1 MNQNLQEQSFVLNN
15 ISLINHEEKFFTYC
29 EQHKLGKLRK
39 NDFGT
44 QLADALAIAKPK
56 ALFRPVTIDHP
67 DAYHVEIDQ
76 HRIESIVVKDNL
88 NALQHGYLYV
98 VTCGREIS
106 AWRDQFEL
114 AVNRYFADVIC
125 EFAMRMAHT
134 HLLAYV
140 HDMFHTSRL
149 AWMNPGSTRG
159 WLLEDQQLI
168 FKLLGDVKS
177 QIGVELLES
186 YFMMPVHS
194 TSGLLFESQHA
205 YSNCQMCARENCPSR
220 STPYQGDAYEGIMD
234 CTATP

>member
-1 MNQNLQEQSFVLNN
+1 MQNLQEQSTTLTD
-15 ISLINHEEKFFTYC
+15 ISLINHEEEFFTYC
-29 EQHKLGKLRK
+29 EQHKLGKLRQ
-39 NDFGT
+39 NDFGR

-56 ALFRPVTIDHP
+56 VLFRPVTIDHP
-67 DAYHVEIDQ
+67 DAQHVEIDK

-88 NALQHGYLYV
+88 AALQNGYLYV

-114 AVNRYFADVIC
+114 AVERYFADVLC

-134 HLLAYV
+134 HLLACV
-140 HDMFHTSRL
+140 QDMFHASRL

-168 FKLLGDVKS
+168 FRLLGDVKS

-205 YSNCQMCARENCPSR
+205 YSNCQLCAREDCPNR
-220 STPYQGDAYEGIMD
+220 SAPYLGDAYEGMMD